1 MRKFN
6 PVHLAAAVVIAL
18 SGTTA
23 LAQTTGGTVRVAPV
37 GTATTSGTTT
47 TTTTTPGV
55 SGDSGAASQSPLL
68 GPNQSAGGSGIGTNQ
83 TTVDPAT
90 TRPGSFEPGGAFGPP
105 GSSPQGTPMVPGTGT
120 IILPGDAVLAG
131 NPSQQTLV
139 IQSQPAPE
147 ARTLST
153 PLLDQATREAQARE
167 TRRRYAKDEPRII
180 GIAPN
185 TDRDLTDQMPD
196 DRIIRY

>member
-6 PVHLAAAVVIAL
+6 PMHLAAAVAIAL
-18 SGTTA
+18 SGTA
-23 LAQTTGGTVRVAPV
+23 LAQTTGGTVRVAPAD
-37 GTATTSGTTT
+37 TATSGTTT
-47 TTTTTPGV
+47 TTTTTLGV

-105 GSSPQGTPMVPGTGT
+105 ATSPQGTPMVPGTGT

-167 TRRRYAKDEPRII
+167 TRRRNAKDEPRII

-185 TDRDLTDQMPD
+185 TDRDLTNQMPD